1 MVLGTSQG
9 IGVREVVDKD
19 PAKNR
24 LGIEIIKKLSHNPNS
39 RIGFQIALIS
49 QIDENSTQHCKR
61 KIEWFKN
68 EYGIRGVKA
77 KLNAKE
83 GRFLWTTD
91 GTYEKNQSIF
101 QRLSNKKMKSSVMLI
116 DP

>member
-1 MVLGTSQG
+1 MK
-9 IGVREVVDKD
+9 EVVDKD
-19 PAKNR
+19 PVKNR

-49 QIDENSTQHCKR
+49 QIDENSIQHCKR
-61 KIEWFKN
+61 KIEYFKN
-68 EYGIRGVKA
+68 EFGIRGVKA
-77 KLNAKE
+77 KLDAKE

-91 GTYEKNQSIF
+91 EIYEKNQSIF
-101 QRLSNKKMKSSVMLI
+101 RDYQIKKMKSSVMLI